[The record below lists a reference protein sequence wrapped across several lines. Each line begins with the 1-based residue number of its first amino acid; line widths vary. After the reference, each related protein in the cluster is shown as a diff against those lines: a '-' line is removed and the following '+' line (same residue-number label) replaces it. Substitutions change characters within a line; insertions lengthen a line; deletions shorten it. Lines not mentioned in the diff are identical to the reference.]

1 MGVSTMSKNT
11 TCYRQLREMVDSYAD
26 DATNGNMLFYPGDDE
41 DPKYEA
47 YSLQYTINGDGTY
60 LGVKVMLA
68 GGGPTVWLDTYQEEI
83 CGYWGSDKYTRIISD
98 FEYIDEYWEDMY
110 KCLS

>member
-1 MGVSTMSKNT
+1 MSKNT

-83 CGYWGSDKYTRIISD
+83 RGYWGSDKYTRIISD
-98 FEYIDEYWEDMY
+98 FEYIDEYWEEMY

>member
-1 MGVSTMSKNT
+1 MSKNT

-26 DATNGNMLFYPGDDE
+26 DAINGKMWFYPQDE
-41 DPKYEA
+41 GEPNYEA
-47 YSLQYTINGDGTY
+47 YSIRYTIDGDGTY
-60 LGVKVMLA
+60 LGVQVMLA
-68 GGGPTVWLDTYQEEI
+68 GGGPNVWLDTYQEEI

-98 FEYIDEYWEDMY
+98 FEYIDEYWEEMY

>member
-1 MGVSTMSKNT
+1 
-11 TCYRQLREMVDSYAD
+11 MVDSYAD
-26 DATNGNMLFYPGDDE
+26 DAINGNMLFYPGDDE

-98 FEYIDEYWEDMY
+98 FEYIDEYWEEMY

>member
-1 MGVSTMSKNT
+1 MSKNT
-11 TCYRQLREMVDSYAD
+11 TCYRQLREMVNSYAD
-26 DATNGNMLFYPGDDE
+26 DATNGKMLFYPGDDE

>member
-1 MGVSTMSKNT
+1 MSKNT

-60 LGVKVMLA
+60 LGVQVMLA
-68 GGGPTVWLDTYQEEI
+68 GGGPNVWLDTYQEEI

>member
-1 MGVSTMSKNT
+1 MSKNT